1 MANVL
6 LSQSRKLNKGGGG
19 GGGDP
24 NKSAVGEGFFEKKNR
39 WGGRLL
45 GNRE

>member
-6 LSQSRKLNKGGGG
+6 LSQSRKLNRG

-24 NKSAVGEGFFEKKNR
+24 NKSAVGEGFFEKKI
-39 WGGRLL
+39 GG
-45 GNRE
+45 EDAY

>member
-6 LSQSRKLNKGGGG
+6 LSQSRKLNKGR
-19 GGGDP
+19 DP

-39 WGGRLL
+39 RGGRLL

>member
-1 MANVL
+1 MCYSHKAGNL
-6 LSQSRKLNKGGGG
+6 IRGG

-39 WGGRLL
+39 RGGCLL